1 MRGRGSKLA
10 VSGALLGLAMA
21 IGLAMTPA
29 SAAPPGGGQTTTA
42 TNSCGTF
49 EGLVLTQPSV
59 SYTGVALRAGE
70 KITARMSPAA
80 TGDKIMLSVARG
92 LTITFRSAPATDGL
106 VFSPTSDGSYNL
118 GWSLEAA
125 GARPPSITWTFDC
138 STTTGTVPVADTDR
152 DGVADTADACAGT
165 ILPDAISRPVAA
177 RYYANRVGQFIDA
190 TGRTAGVTVADAGG
204 CSAVQIAKALRLST
218 KDSKSGIPLTTLQSW
233 ASTH

>member
-1 MRGRGSKLA
+1 
-10 VSGALLGLAMA
+10 MA

-29 SAAPPGGGQTTTA
+29 SAAPPSSGQTTTA
-42 TNSCGTF
+42 TYTCGTF
-49 EGLVLTQPSV
+49 EGLVLTQSSV

-70 KITARMSPAA
+70 RITARVSPAA

-125 GARPPSITWTFDC
+125 GARPSSITWTFDC
-138 STTTGTVPVADTDR
+138 STTTGTTVTVADADR

-177 RYYANRVGQFIDA
+177 RYYANRVGQFIDG

-204 CSAVQIAKALRLST
+204 CSAIQIAKALRLST